1 GRSAVEVIRAW
12 GPPFSENWQHW
23 RPDPSWAVPSLPED
37 WDRTPAHVSS

>member
-1 GRSAVEVIRAW
+1 
-12 GPPFSENWQHW
+12 GPPFTEGWQHW